1 MASATGTSAR
11 TRLRSRASMHVL
23 RIPVT
28 LLLALALAACEP
40 SGSTPAGQGKA
51 TLTAAKVFDGDS
63 LVVRN
68 RSGEETELRLF
79 GIDAPE
85 RGQAYSNKAKQA
97 LQRLLGRQRLR
108 METVETDRYGRVVA
122 VLYRD
127 GDDESVNAQMVRQ
140 GFAWV
145 YRRYNQDATML
156 ALEEQAKEA
165 RLGLWADRSTPVPPW
180 EWRQE
185 QRR

>member
-1 MASATGTSAR
+1 MQIP
-11 TRLRSRASMHVL
+11 

-28 LLLALALAACEP
+28 LALLLVLGACAPPTGEDL
-40 SGSTPAGQGKA
+40 STGAA
-51 TLTAAKVFDGDS
+51 TLTAARVFDGDS
-63 LVVRN
+63 LVVR
-68 RSGEETELRLF
+68 GPAGKETELRLF

-122 VLYRD
+122 VLYRE
-127 GDDESVNAQMVRQ
+127 GDAESVNAQMVGQ

-145 YRRYNQDATML
+145 YRRYNQDADML
-156 ALEEQAKEA
+156 ALEEQA
-165 RLGLWADRSTPVPPW
+165 RRSNLGLWADRSTPVPPW
-180 EWRQE
+180 KWRQE